1 MYSTLK
7 RIFIGPPIASSEEHH
22 QRLTKKIAL
31 AVFAS
36 DAISSTAY
44 ATEEIL
50 LVLVAAGGYAAFAD
64 LVPISIIVVILLTI
78 VVISY
83 RQTLYA
89 YPSGGG
95 SYIVSRENL
104 GRTPVARGRLVAARR
119 LHPHRGGERVGRHR
133 RHHVGVPVAPVVP
146 GRDLRRLRHPDDAWP
161 TCAG

>member
-1 MYSTLK
+1 MANV
-7 RIFIGPPIASSEEHH
+7 RIRHVLDPQADLHRPPIPSSEEHH

-50 LVLVAAGGYAAFAD
+50 LVLVAPAAMAAFAD
-64 LVPISIIVVILLTI
+64 LVPISIVVVVLLAI

-95 SYIVSRENL
+95 SYIVS
-104 GRTPVARGRLVAARR
+104 GRTSGDTRARGRLVAAGR
-119 LHPHRGGERVGRHR
+119 LHPHRGR
-133 RHHVGVPVAPVVP
+133 
-146 GRDLRRLRHPDDAWP
+146 
-161 TCAG
+161 